1 MQKSKKIEIV
11 EIQRKLWSRLL
22 KMGLFMFAVLP
33 LAVAKSK
40 PYHHKQLQKNGG
52 SPKSKDFIN
61 KQNDEIR
68 NHQKRE
74 PEKKPLSQKNPSEH
88 KGFHSLKDLRT
99 FYPR

>member
-1 MQKSKKIEIV
+1 MEKKILISTLKSFAKIKKIEIV

-22 KMGLFMFAVLP
+22 KMGLFTLAVLP

-61 KQNDEIR
+61 KKTTKSEI
-68 NHQKRE
+68 NKKENQKKITFIA
-74 PEKKPLSQKNPSEH
+74 KKPE
-88 KGFHSLKDLRT
+88 
-99 FYPR
+99 